1 MDASQFKSLFLP
13 AASQLYRVALRL
25 TGNPQEAE
33 DLVQEAFLRLWTRR
47 GRIGS
52 IDRPE
57 AYAVTLLRHI
67 HCDQLRLMTVRESD
81 KVPEQLPLEA
91 FDDISHTIEQADLSD
106 KVKALISLLPDT
118 QRLIITLKDI
128 EGLELA
134 DIAARTGITEGN
146 ARVILSRA
154 RKAVRAHF
162 NLQ

>member
-1 MDASQFKSLFLP
+1 MNASQFKTLFLP
-13 AASQLYRVALRL
+13 VAAQMYGVAMRL
-25 TGNPQEAE
+25 TGNRQEAE

-47 GRIGS
+47 ERIGR
-52 IDRPE
+52 IDRPD
-57 AYAVTLLRHI
+57 AYATTLLRHI
-67 HCDQLRLMTVRESD
+67 HCDRLRLTALRESHST
-81 KVPEQLPLEA
+81 PEELPLASSE
-91 FDDISHTIEQADLSD
+91 DISRAIEQADLSAQI
-106 KVKALISLLPDT
+106 KTLISRLPDT

-162 NLQ
+162 NRQ